1 MTWGSGYGRRWVKED
16 ILQWHYGFILND
28 ENLAYVDDVTHSLQT
43 QEWTATLCW
52 LNMLPPNPPTASP
65 WRANYL
71 PNLPEFHL
79 SKWCSKAQ
87 WEENSSFS
95 HVLLQIHNRF
105 WTVSYKI
112 ISLVRKVWSVG
123 VQLSWLYY
131 WCGACVLNILH
142 GKTQQFNI
150 PKNEAGA
157 MGEAHNL
164 RHREKN
170 PIYLRCS
177 PWNMQWLIWRTLIQF
192 IKTNKYKN

>member
-112 ISLVRKVWSVG
+112 ISLVRKVWSVRSTTFLVVLLMWG
-123 VQLSWLYY
+123 MCTKHFAWKNTTVQYSKEWSWSYGWSSQPQTQGEKSNLPK
-131 WCGACVLNILH
+131 VLTLEYAVTH
-142 GKTQQFNI
+142 L
-150 PKNEAGA
+150 KNTYS
-157 MGEAHNL
+157 
-164 RHREKN
+164 
-170 PIYLRCS
+170 I
-177 PWNMQWLIWRTLIQF
+177 
-192 IKTNKYKN
+192 YKNQQI